1 MRRHVDLL
9 PLAALI
15 IMLAACETNTFRV
28 AGIPTYGHIEDVPV
42 ADIQAA
48 IVAYERSYPGVHGPA
63 EVISHD
69 EILIYQDRER
79 RNYTAMVRAKGTWEV
94 GRVVLV
100 HPRY

>member
-1 MRRHVDLL
+1 MRCLL
-9 PLAALI
+9 VPLALALT
-15 IMLAACETNTFRV
+15 ACETNTFRV
-28 AGIPTYGHIEDVPV
+28 AGIPTYGHVEGIPV
-42 ADIQAA
+42 ADIQDA
-48 IVAYERSYPGVHGPA
+48 IIAYEKSYPGIHGPA

-79 RNYTAMVRAKGTWEV
+79 RNYTSMVREKGKWMV